1 MSTEIFVDGICEF
14 DDKSIQSYFSRFGSR
29 IVHYECQRHRPTNA
43 CCFAVITFASHHTV
57 NAILRKRPHSINSY
71 PLFVKRLLPLTI
83 CSFSE
88 RLLPVTS
95 LFVQN
100 RITKELEEGNLK
112 KYFETFGEILR
123 FERDSKQNR
132 LIIEFKDYDSIDR
145 IFLNKDQL
153 PQFIEV
159 HKNLSPRLQ
168 NQIRYHGTCRPKEQQ
183 PKFNNKEK
191 EHYQDLLQKTI
202 GELAKCKAQLRNTE
216 RDYLILQM
224 KYTTMKKKYDRINQ
238 RLTNENEC
246 HTREEDQQSRKSTT
260 HPKYVLSKR
269 LNNSSIHKHQESST
283 TQSNT
288 PDDIFKQVQSLSAM
302 IRPCEQKYRS
312 TYRYEPVRNDQQ

>member
-1 MSTEIFVDGICEF
+1 MSTEIFVD
-14 DDKSIQSYFSRFGSR
+14 
-29 IVHYECQRHRPTNA
+29 VHYECQRQRPTNA

-112 KYFETFGEILR
+112 KYFQTFGEILR

-132 LIIEFKDYDSIDR
+132 LIIEFKDYDSVDR
-145 IFLNKDQL
+145 IFLNKSQL
-153 PQFIEV
+153 PQFVEV

-183 PKFNNKEK
+183 PKFDDKEK
-191 EHYQDLLQKTI
+191 KPQKENYQDLLQKTI
-202 GELAKCKAQLRNTE
+202 EELAKCKAQLRNTE

-224 KYTTMKKKYDRINQ
+224 KYTTMKKKYDHISQ

-246 HTREEDQQSRKSTT
+246 HTCEEDQQSQNSMSY
-260 HPKYVLSKR
+260 PKYVLSKR
-269 LNNSSIHKHQESST
+269 LNNSSIHKHQVSESST
-283 TQSNT
+283 TQSNMS
-288 PDDIFKQVQSLSAM
+288 DDSVFKQVQSPPIM